1 MGSVTSVDPRTGAVV
16 ETVAEATS
24 IDETER
30 ISARAAEA
38 SRELQALTPTE
49 RAALLDAL
57 ADSLGGER
65 ARLVQLADRESAL
78 GYIRLDGELTR
89 TTNQLRLFA
98 AVLRDGAFA
107 EVTIDHAADG
117 APDLRRML
125 VGLGPVAVFGASNFP
140 FAFSA
145 AGGDT
150 ASALAAGCAVIVK
163 AHGAHPAL
171 DAAVVAI
178 LRASCSD
185 AGVAP
190 DAVSVVFGREAG
202 TAIVA
207 NPLVQAVGFTG
218 SEGAGRLLM
227 DVAAGRDRP
236 IPVYAEMGSLNPLV
250 VSPGAA
256 RRGAAALAE
265 RIASSVLLGGG
276 QFCTKPGLVFIPDGH
291 QGDVVLSHLSEG
303 LAEPE
308 GVFLLSSG
316 IRDTFVNRVQAVA
329 AADGVTTLVEPRSGV
344 GSFASAALN
353 TVRIEDL
360 LNDPTLTEE
369 CFGPAALVV
378 RYSSTDA
385 LAVAMRALPAS
396 LTISVFAD
404 ETESAFVESMVAVAD
419 GGAGRVIFGDV
430 STGVAVN
437 WAQQHGGP
445 YPASSS
451 SLHTSVGAAAI
462 RRFLR
467 PLAFQSFPDALL
479 PQALQEAN
487 PLNLPR
493 RIDGVMENGTL

>member
-1 MGSVTSVDPRTGAVV
+1 MGGVTSVDPRTGSVV
-16 ETVAEATS
+16 ETVAEATAVE
-24 IDETER
+24 ETAR
-30 ISARAAEA
+30 ISARAVEA
-38 SRELQALTPTE
+38 SRELRAMTPAE
-49 RAALLDAL
+49 RGALLDGL
-57 ADSLGGER
+57 ADRLEHER
-65 ARLVQLADRESAL
+65 SHLVDLADRESAL
-78 GYIRLDGELTR
+78 GQIRLDGELTR

-117 APDLRRML
+117 SPDLRRML

-171 DAAVVAI
+171 DAAVVEL
-178 LRASCSD
+178 LRVACSE
-185 AGVAP
+185 AGVSP

-207 NPLVQAVGFTG
+207 DPLVQAVGFTG
-218 SEGAGRLLM
+218 SQGAGRLLM
-227 DVAAGRDRP
+227 DIAAGRDQP

-256 RRGAAALAE
+256 YRGAELAG

-276 QFCTKPGLVFIPDGH
+276 QFCTKPGLVFIPDGEE
-291 QGDVVLSHLSEG
+291 GDGLLSQLSEQ

-308 GVFLLSSG
+308 GVFLLSAA
-316 IRDTFVNRVQAVA
+316 IRDSFVSRVQAVA
-329 AADGVTTLVEPRSGV
+329 SVGGVTTLVEPRSGA

-353 TVRIEDL
+353 SVSVDDL
-360 LNDPTLTEE
+360 LGNPALTEE

-378 RYSSTDA
+378 RFSSADA
-385 LAVAMRALPAS
+385 LSAAIRALPAS
-396 LTISVFAD
+396 LTISVFAE
-404 ETESAFVESMVAVAD
+404 ETEAAFVQAMLEVAD

-467 PLAFQSFPDALL
+467 PMAFQSFPDALL
-479 PQALQEAN
+479 PEALQDAN

-493 RIDGVMENGTL
+493 RVDGMRETEIS